1 MKMKLIFSFL
11 ILFFVSNTHA
21 QLTVSSTMTPL
32 QYVQDV
38 LVGTGVQVS
47 NVTFNGNVNYTGN
60 QIGKFDYV
68 GNQIDFTSG
77 IVMASGGVTG
87 LIGPNSSGSHSVPP
101 TGTSVS
107 GDAQLQATANVSAS
121 QLNHI
126 GRLEFDFIPA
136 GNTVSFNFQ
145 FGSDEYDEFVC
156 SQYKDVFGFFVTA
169 LTPAGG
175 TYNNTNLA
183 LVPGTTLPITINTIN
198 NGSAG
203 SSGTT
208 SNCNNENGSNA
219 QWQANTAYYDGA
231 PGNHFQADGMT
242 KSINITFNV
251 VCGEP
256 YHFKFAIAD
265 VADGIYDSWVLFESG
280 SFNSDAVQV
289 SVATVTGDSSVIE
302 GCTTADFIFTR
313 PIADTANPLT
323 INYTITGTATE
334 GVDFPNLT
342 NPIYFAPGQ
351 DSVTI
356 TLAPIQ
362 DNLPEGSESVIIT
375 VFIVN
380 ECGDTIVSEG
390 TVWIFDE
397 PNINIDLTDINAVCS
412 SDSVLMTASASGGFP
427 PYSYSWSN
435 GQTGVPAYGAVSIN
449 GPTEY
454 YVTATDNCGFTQV
467 DTLTITLNQT
477 LSIDSLLQYPAT
489 SCNPTGAVAGFAS
502 GFSGVPLYE
511 WSGPGANSPNSTTA
525 SVFQN
530 LSSGWYYFTITDNV
544 CSIMDSIFLEQ
555 ELAPIANFT
564 ASSVNGCSPMT
575 VTFTNTSENA
585 STYSW
590 NFGNGQTLNTN
601 DKTTHTIVFTQ
612 STTVSLNASEGA
624 CDDDYQLDIT
634 ISICG
639 CTDPLA
645 LNYDATAQ
653 LNDGSCLYPEPEI
666 EVPNVFTPGD
676 GDEINNLYFLNKK
689 HVLQLEMTIFNRW
702 GNIMFHSTDLNA
714 TWDGKVKGNEAAEG
728 VYFLKYVAKGYLDKT
743 IEGHTFLHL
752 IRK

>member
-1 MKMKLIFSFL
+1 MKFILSLFS
-11 ILFFVSNTHA
+11 ILLGASLQA
-21 QLTVSSTMTPL
+21 QLTVTSTMTPL

-38 LVGTGVQVS
+38 LVGAGVQVS
-47 NVTFNGNVNYTGN
+47 NVTFNGNANYSGN

-68 GNQIDFTSG
+68 GTQIDFSSG
-77 IVMASGGVTG
+77 IVMGSGGVAG
-87 LIGPNSSGSHSVPP
+87 LKGPNNLGGHSTPP
-101 TGTSVS
+101 NGTSVA
-107 GDAQLQATANVSAS
+107 GDAQLDLYSND
-121 QLNHI
+121 LNDI
-126 GRLEFDFIPA
+126 GKLEFDFIPA
-136 GNTVSFNFQ
+136 GNTVSFNFR

-156 SQYKDVFGFFVTA
+156 SSFFDVFGFFVTA
-169 LTPAGG
+169 LTPGGG
-175 TYNNTNLA
+175 TYSNTNLA

-198 NGSAG
+198 NGTPG
-203 SSGTT
+203 GFYLPGT
-208 SNCNNENGSNA
+208 CNAANGSNA
-219 QWQANTAYYDGA
+219 QWQANTTYYAGA
-231 PGNHFQADGMT
+231 PGTHFQADGMT

-265 VADGIYDSWVLFESG
+265 VGDGAFDSWVLFESG

-313 PIADTANPLT
+313 PVSDTANALT
-323 INYTITGTATE
+323 INYNIAGTAIQGT
-334 GVDFPNLT
+334 DYPTLT
-342 NPIYFAPGQ
+342 NPIFFAPGQ
-351 DSVTI
+351 DSVVI

-362 DNLPEGSESVIIT
+362 DNLSEGPESVIIT
-375 VFIVN
+375 VFIIN

-390 TVWIFDE
+390 TVWILDK

-427 PYSYSWSN
+427 PYTYAWSN
-435 GQTGVPAYGAVSIN
+435 GQNGVPAYGAVSVN
-449 GPTEY
+449 GPTDY
-454 YVTATDNCGFTQV
+454 YVTATDVCGFSQV

-489 SCNPTGAVAGFAS
+489 ACTPTGAVSGFAS

-511 WSGPGANSPNSTTA
+511 WAGPGANSPNSTTA

-530 LSSGWYYFTITDNV
+530 LSSGWYFFTITDNV
-544 CSIMDSIFLEQ
+544 CSLTDSIFVEQ
-555 ELAPIANFT
+555 DMAPIAKFT

-575 VTFTNTSENA
+575 VTFTNTSENS
-585 STYSW
+585 STYKW
-590 NFGNGQTLNTN
+590 DFGNGQTLNTN

-624 CDDDYQLDIT
+624 CDDDYQLAIT
-634 ISICG
+634 ISTCG
-639 CTDPLA
+639 CTDPNA
-645 LNYDATAQ
+645 LNYDPSAQ

-666 EVPNVFTPGD
+666 EVPNVFTPG
-676 GDEINNLYFLNKK
+676 GDDLINNVYFLNKK
-689 HVLQLEMTIFNRW
+689 NVLELEMTIFNRW
-702 GNIMFHSTDLNA
+702 GNIMFHSNDLNA
-714 TWDGKVKGNEAAEG
+714 SWDGKVSGVEAADG

-743 IEGHTFLHL
+743 LEGHTFLHL